1 MKIGHHLKVVTLIKD
16 MNPDLNSG
24 KKIELEKELQDSGDF
39 CLKQTFI
46 LWIVM
51 MVGKSETTVGKSG
64 ALVRLGS

>member
-1 MKIGHHLKVVTLIKD
+1 MKIGHHLEVVTLIKD

-46 LWIVM
+46 L
-51 MVGKSETTVGKSG
+51 
-64 ALVRLGS
+64 